1 MNRMVQCSLLAA
13 ILAGCAA
20 APPAARLAADAP
32 TCVALNRIVAT
43 RPAGP
48 AAIDVELV
56 GGRIYLNQLAS
67 VCPGLE
73 RLERF
78 GAVAITSGAES
89 GRLCRGD
96 RVRIFDA
103 AVARATG
110 LQSFPECVLGDFVP
124 RH

>member
-1 MNRMVQCSLLAA
+1 MRCHTLRWRGAKLS
-13 ILAGCAA
+13 
-20 APPAARLAADAP
+20 
-32 TCVALNRIVAT
+32 ALPGDPRRV

-56 GGRIYLNQLAS
+56 GGRIYRNQLAR

-103 AVARATG
+103 AEARATG